1 MKHHGQS
8 NFIKRWIMNFFRTL
22 ILFLCIVSVVSG
34 QENEFDFLNEWIE
47 YSDAENAFYHHLKH
61 QALEF
66 LDQREN
72 KIAML
77 EGNFQ
82 WQQRQSEIREI
93 LGNIVGP
100 FPDKTPLNARITGTI
115 VKERFRVEKIIFE
128 SQPGFFVTSALFLPR
143 PLDGKAP
150 AVVFCCGHSDL
161 GFRSEAYQTMILN
174 LVMKGFIVFAF
185 DPVGQGE
192 RLQYVDPETGTS
204 LIGGPT
210 KEHSY
215 PGAQGF
221 LTQHTQA
228 RIMIWDGIRAVDY
241 MHTRPEVDTSRLGI
255 TGRSGGGTQSA
266 YIAAFDERIHAAAPE
281 CYMTTFERLW
291 QTRGPQDAEQ
301 NFYHGIASGFDLPD
315 LLIVRAPKPALMIT
329 TSRDIFS
336 IQGAMETAAQVQMCY
351 DSFGAGYAFDMVTD
365 DAPHANTVRNR
376 EAMMAF
382 FQEALNQPGLADDEQ
397 VTLFDPQEL
406 WVTESGQVQ
415 LTLKGKT
422 CFDLIHTTAVSQRQE
437 LDKKRQAQKSE
448 NFVDQARQ
456 LCGYRELIKPLDR
469 IYHGRYE
476 REGYYIERW
485 IISGEGAYPI
495 PFLLLK
501 PDNKGEFPAVLYL
514 HPEGKSMHTGPGQV
528 LEKLVKSGNIVLT
541 PDLVGIGEMGPG
553 RFRGDAYSFKV
564 GTGAYNLWF
573 AGIQIGRSLVGV
585 HASDI
590 SRLIDFL
597 TGYEGVDA
605 NQISAVALKDLT
617 PALAHAAAF
626 DLRIREIVQIEPLV
640 SFFTL
645 VDHEF
650 YAPEWIQSTVAGA
663 LPAYDL
669 PDLYRAILPRDVTLI
684 NPLDHLRETA
694 SVMMI
699 DQEMGDLRQKSNFDL
714 RQVSSDEVDLILSE
728 RFK

>member
-1 MKHHGQS
+1 MKL
-8 NFIKRWIMNFFRTL
+8 FRFL
-22 ILFLCIVSVVSG
+22 IFFLCMSSVVTG
-34 QENEFDFLNEWIE
+34 QEKDYDFLGEWIE
-47 YSDAENAFYHHLKH
+47 FSDAENSFYHHLKH
-61 QALEF
+61 QALKY
-66 LDQREN
+66 LDQREK

-77 EGNFQ
+77 ESTYQ
-82 WQQRQSEIREI
+82 WQQRQSEIRKI
-93 LGNIVGP
+93 LRDIVGP
-100 FPDKTPLNARITGTI
+100 FPEKTPLNARVTGTI
-115 VKERFRVEKIIFE
+115 EKERFRVEKIMFE

-143 PLDGKAP
+143 PLNGKAP

-192 RLQYVDPETGTS
+192 RLQYVDPQTGTS

-221 LTQHTQA
+221 LTKHTQA

-241 MHTRPEVDTSRLGI
+241 LLTRPEVDASRIGI

-351 DSFGAGYAFDMVTD
+351 DSFGARYAFDMVTD
-365 DAPHANTVRNR
+365 DAPHANTVKNR
-376 EAMMAF
+376 EAMIAF
-382 FQEALNQPGLADDEQ
+382 FQETLNQPGLSDDEK
-397 VTLFDPQEL
+397 VILFEPQEL
-406 WVTESGQVQ
+406 WVTESGQIQ

-422 CFDLIHTTAVSQRQE
+422 CFDLIHATAVRQRQE

-448 NFVDQARQ
+448 SFVDQARQ
-456 LCGYRELIKPLDR
+456 LCGYRELIKPLNR

-476 REGYYIERW
+476 RDGYYIERW
-485 IISGEGAYPI
+485 IIGGEGAYPI

-501 PDNKGEFPAVLYL
+501 PKGKGEFPAVLYL
-514 HPEGKSMHTGPGQV
+514 HPEGKSMHMGPGQA
-528 LEKLVKSGNIVLT
+528 LEKLVKAGNVVLT
-541 PDLVGIGEMGPG
+541 PDLVGLGEMGPG

-573 AGIQIGRSLVGV
+573 AGNQIGRSLVGV

-590 SRLIDFL
+590 SRLVDFL
-597 TGYEGVDA
+597 TGYKSVDA

-626 DLRIREIVQIEPLV
+626 DTRIRQLVQIEPLI
-640 SFFTL
+640 SFYSL
-645 VDHEF
+645 VDHEY

-663 LPAYDL
+663 LTAYDL
-669 PDLYRAILPRDVTLI
+669 PDLYRAILPRNVVLI
-684 NPLDHLRETA
+684 NPLDHKQETA

-699 DQEMGDLRQKSNFDL
+699 EKELGDLDKESNFDL
-714 RQVSSDEVDLILSE
+714 RKVDKVEIDLMISDLY
-728 RFK
+728 K